1 MEDKIHPDRPLP
13 TPPSTGVSPQTLRI
27 LLKQWKRNGFFKRQ
41 KENCGQRE
49 KRTGQ
54 VKVK

>member
-27 LLKQWKRNGFFKRQ
+27 LLKQWKRNGFLRDKRKIVD
-41 KENCGQRE
+41 KERRGQAR
-49 KRTGQ
+49 
-54 VKVK
+54 